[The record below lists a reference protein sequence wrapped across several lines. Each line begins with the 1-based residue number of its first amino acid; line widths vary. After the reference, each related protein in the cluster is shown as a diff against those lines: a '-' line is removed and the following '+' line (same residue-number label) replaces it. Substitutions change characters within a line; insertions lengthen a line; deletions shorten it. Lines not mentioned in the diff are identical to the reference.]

1 MVHKRIGSF
10 FRRRRLSQP
19 TRARAARRRVS
30 SIVSRTRARV
40 RKVSAERR
48 ARGEPSTGAILGAVT
63 PVGKAVTVGKSVV
76 TGIKTFTSRVLGNP
90 LAGSATVGA
99 GLKAFGK
106 RAGGRALGLGIG
118 IETFQ
123 FGRAKATG
131 KPFDPIPDLGLVAS
145 AALNPFATIGGLLF
159 GGGERAV
166 QVGTE
171 TIKEI
176 IKRDPVRDFQPF
188 DFGGFEQGDVTINF
202 PSGTSQDFAPSSPQ
216 PPVGA
221 FFPSVDLQVGAQVGG
236 GQNEL
241 LRLLILLLGAGGLGA
256 VLGRKSK
263 KKKKK
268 KSKKDD
274 DDEEED

>member
-1 MVHKRIGSF
+1 MVHKRI
-10 FRRRRLSQP
+10 RRFVRR
-19 TRARAARRRVS
+19 A
-30 SIVSRTRARV
+30 RTRAVRGQTSRRRITTRVVSRVAQRV
-40 RKVSAERR
+40 RKVSARR
-48 ARGEPSTGAILGAVT
+48 AAAGIPSTGAIIGAVT
-63 PVGKAVTVGKSVV
+63 PVGKAATIGKGVV
-76 TGIKTFTSRVLGNP
+76 TGVRTFASRVLGNP
-90 LAGSATVGA
+90 LAGSATIGA

-145 AALNPFATIGGLLF
+145 AALNPIATIGGLIF

-166 QVGTE
+166 TAGTE
-171 TIKEI
+171 VAKELLQ
-176 IKRDPVRDFQPF
+176 KQPTADFFPLDFQ
-188 DFGGFEQGDVTINF
+188 QGDINITF
-202 PSGTSQDFAPSSPQ
+202 PEGGTQQDFSPGVPQ
-216 PPVGA
+216 PPIGA
-221 FFPSVDLQVGAQVGG
+221 FFPSIDLQVGKVGG

-256 VLGRKSK
+256 LLGKRSK
-263 KKKKK
+263 KKKKKKTK

-274 DDEEED
+274 DDD